1 MSVGSDSSVGQ
12 IGIRIVERGAVEQ
25 YLGAVAAAGTGIE
38 ASAPALQLRPAMRWK
53 DCFRRGAFADT
64 GAAVHRASTVHD
76 GPMIPARTRHVLV
89 WYAGIWLLWAV
100 VALVTSL
107 QNYAAG
113 FAGGPPQDWR
123 LAFVNGF
130 SWYSIWAVLTPA
142 VVALTRYLAGRRLS
156 PGVMAIYVVGGVVFA
171 VLHATLYTSLNAI
184 LYGKAIWAPWSNGLL
199 VLKLATAIHVHLMI
213 YAIIVGVVLGA
224 RAFRSLRDRELVAA
238 RLETQL
244 ADAQAAALR
253 AQLQPHFLFNTL
265 NAISALVPEDPVI
278 AQRLLARLGDLLRL
292 SIAQHRTQL
301 NPLADEVDFTDAY
314 LAIEQTRLGDR
325 LRIVR
330 RIEPQALTAGVPA
343 LLLQPL
349 VENAVRHGI
358 APLVGGGTLTIEAA
372 VEGERLRLI
381 VADDG
386 KGTDHV
392 GDGIGLGNARQRL
405 RQLYGERQSLEIET
419 ARGKG
424 FRVTVEI
431 PR

>member
-1 MSVGSDSSVGQ
+1 
-12 IGIRIVERGAVEQ
+12 
-25 YLGAVAAAGTGIE
+25 
-38 ASAPALQLRPAMRWK
+38 
-53 DCFRRGAFADT
+53 
-64 GAAVHRASTVHD
+64 
-76 GPMIPARTRHVLV
+76 MIPRRARHFII

-113 FAGGPPQDWR
+113 FAGAPPQDWR
-123 LAFVNGF
+123 LALVNGV
-130 SWYSIWAVLTPA
+130 SWYSIWALLTPG
-142 VVALTRYLAGRRLS
+142 VVAIARYLAGRRLS
-156 PGVMAIYVVGGVVFA
+156 FGLVTVHLVAGVAFA
-171 VLHATLYTSLNAI
+171 VLHATLYTSLNAM
-184 LYGKAIWAPWSNGLL
+184 LYGNALWAPWSNGLL

-224 RAFRSLRDRELVAA
+224 RALRSLRERELAAA

-244 ADAQAAALR
+244 ADAEAAALR

-278 AQRLLARLGDLLRL
+278 AQRLIARLGDLLRL

-314 LAIEQTRLGDR
+314 LAIEQTRLGGR

-330 RIEPQALTAGVPA
+330 RISPQALAAEVPA

-358 APLVGGGTLTIEAA
+358 APLVEGGTLTIEAA
-372 VEGERLRLI
+372 VEGERLRLV

-386 KGTDHV
+386 KGADHV

-405 RQLYGERQSLEIET
+405 QQLYGDRQSVEIET
-419 ARGKG
+419 ARGGG

>member
-1 MSVGSDSSVGQ
+1 
-12 IGIRIVERGAVEQ
+12 
-25 YLGAVAAAGTGIE
+25 
-38 ASAPALQLRPAMRWK
+38 
-53 DCFRRGAFADT
+53 
-64 GAAVHRASTVHD
+64 
-76 GPMIPARTRHVLV
+76 
-89 WYAGIWLLWAV
+89 
-100 VALVTSL
+100 
-107 QNYAAG
+107 
-113 FAGGPPQDWR
+113 
-123 LAFVNGF
+123 
-130 SWYSIWAVLTPA
+130 
-142 VVALTRYLAGRRLS
+142 
-156 PGVMAIYVVGGVVFA
+156 
-171 VLHATLYTSLNAI
+171 
-184 LYGKAIWAPWSNGLL
+184 
-199 VLKLATAIHVHLMI
+199 MI